1 MNTNKNARTHT
12 RARTSCAYLVKMAK
26 DFGFGCSQPLTQLGV
41 NAKLSD
47 MCCATCKGK
56 QPPKPTP
63 PKPKETCGAPSYK
76 GDGNCDDNNNN
87 EGCAYDG
94 GDCCAKS
101 VEGGVVKET
110 YCQQVGCV

>member
-1 MNTNKNARTHT
+1 MSRYTRANINKNAH
-12 RARTSCAYLVKMAK
+12 ARTSCTLLVNMGK
-26 DFGFGCSQPLTQLGV
+26 DFGFGCDQPLTQLGV
-41 NAKLSD
+41 NEKLSD
-47 MCCATCKGK
+47 MCCASCKA
-56 QPPKPTP
+56 PKPTP

-101 VEGGVVKET
+101 VAGGAVNET
-110 YCQQVGCV
+110 YCQQVSLEG